1 MNSIDI
7 IKKDPYLDKFISDNK
22 LTDSFVKNHINVF
35 SRVLESRNK
44 CVKCKGLYAC
54 NQCKVGERLD
64 LRFDQTLLEEIE
76 YCDYK
81 KDDEKVSALANSLVY
96 SDIPERFKGVTLDN
110 LIPEE
115 DEGKLFVTL
124 YEIFEGKSNE
134 GLYIVGSMGVGK
146 TYLTIALAN
155 SLALKNEKVAFVK
168 CSSFIN
174 EMRRLVVSDTS
185 LFDSYMTDLQ
195 KVKYLIL
202 DDIGSESVSTFSR
215 DDILFTLLDYRMENH
230 LTTIFTSNLNK
241 DDLIKHYTYDKKDN
255 SSLLRAKRLV
265 ERIDILGKDFVLTGT
280 NKRR

>member
-7 IKKDPYLDKFISDNK
+7 IKKDPYLKKFISDNK
-22 LTDSFVKNHINVF
+22 LTDSFVESHLNVF

-44 CVKCKGLYAC
+44 CVKCKGLYTC
-54 NQCKVGERLD
+54 SQCSVGERLD
-64 LRFDQTLLEEIE
+64 LRFDNTLIEEIE

-81 KDDEKVSALANSLVY
+81 KDVEKINALANSFVY
-96 SDIPERFKGVTLDN
+96 SDIPDRFKGITLDN
-110 LIPEE
+110 VTPED
-115 DEGKLFVTL
+115 DESKLFVAL
-124 YEIFEGKSNE
+124 YDILEGKSDE
-134 GLYIVGSMGVGK
+134 GLYIVGDMGVGK
-146 TYLTIALAN
+146 TFLSIALAN

-174 EMRRLVVSDTS
+174 ELRRTIASDSS
-185 LFDSYMTDLQ
+185 LYDSYMTNLQ
-195 KVKYLIL
+195 KVKYLFL

-215 DDILFTLLDYRMENH
+215 DDVLFTLLDYRMENH

-241 DDLIKHYTYDKKDN
+241 NDLIKHYQYDKKDN
-255 SSLLRAKRLV
+255 SSILRAKRLV